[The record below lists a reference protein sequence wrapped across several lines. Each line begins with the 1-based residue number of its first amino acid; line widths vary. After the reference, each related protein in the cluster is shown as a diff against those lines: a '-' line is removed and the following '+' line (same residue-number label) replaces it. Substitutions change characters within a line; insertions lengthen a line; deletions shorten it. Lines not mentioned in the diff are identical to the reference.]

1 MIQKP
6 GAPDLSKIKS
16 IRPISLLPLIGKTLE
31 WVILKRLKHHNTE
44 WFSKMHFGFNAHHST
59 ELANFNLL
67 SSIQDRLNKEGQSM
81 ALISLDIT
89 GAFDRAWNPAILY
102 VNAFTAYTVSNLST
116 KIHTEF

>member
-1 MIQKP
+1 M
-6 GAPDLSKIKS
+6 
-16 IRPISLLPLIGKTLE
+16 
-31 WVILKRLKHHNTE
+31 VLKHAV
-44 WFSKMHFGFNAHHST
+44 WFQCTSPYRAG
-59 ELANFNLL
+59 NFNLL
-67 SSIQDRLNKEGQSM
+67 SSIQDRLIKKGQSM